1 LFIFIFFQLMPGGQ
15 QHPAADG
22 KRRNRGGANHDPGLY
37 DLPSFY
43 SSDYVGSGR
52 TEIPSIE
59 TGGQSRVRAST
70 PFRPSVDD
78 KEDSGESSFA
88 RREFADG
95 DTAGGGGAA
104 GLYRNKCVSF
114 LALVAG
120 LAAFGCSLASL
131 AGTTNWVDTWEPIDL
146 PPTQDWPLLFGTGY
160 GSLMP
165 SRSKD
170 GQSGKAT
177 AGGSSP
183 AGGGGGHSNVKSSWS
198 ASTSSTKAAAS
209 GFANGADPTAT
220 KSNWESSLRP
230 SAPGGGHQHVGPSA
244 ENVTTTSPSLP
255 AAVTTT
261 TARPATS
268 DADEFDYDD
277 DDDYYAQDE
286 SYQAVQGGG
295 GMKEPDDAEIVMLRH
310 EEEEQQQNPEDEQE
324 DEQEDKRSLVVVFH
338 VGLFR
343 ACPVLKG
350 EMPSSVGKFSRRNFF
365 LGINYKTF

>member
-1 LFIFIFFQLMPGGQ
+1 
-15 QHPAADG
+15 
-22 KRRNRGGANHDPGLY
+22 
-37 DLPSFY
+37 
-43 SSDYVGSGR
+43 
-52 TEIPSIE
+52 
-59 TGGQSRVRAST
+59 
-70 PFRPSVDD
+70 
-78 KEDSGESSFA
+78 
-88 RREFADG
+88 
-95 DTAGGGGAA
+95 
-104 GLYRNKCVSF
+104 
-114 LALVAG
+114 VAG

-183 AGGGGGHSNVKSSWS
+183 GGGGGHSNVKSSWS
-198 ASTSSTKAAAS
+198 ASTSSTKVAAS

-255 AAVTTT
+255 AAVTTST

-286 SYQAVQGGG
+286 SYQAVQGGGG

-350 EMPSSVGKFSRRNFF
+350 EMPSSVGKFSRRNFC
-365 LGINYKTF
+365 LGINSKTF